1 MGEIYLGRGTY
12 EQFDEYIDFLNYVFG
27 YNGNT
32 NDMKKLL
39 PKLYRREL
47 SPASNSYLILD
58 EGKIKATVGAYR
70 NEVNVC
76 GMILTGVGIGNVAV
90 HPYERSKGYMK
101 KLMNIALDD
110 MLEEEI
116 DFTVLGGQRQRYNY
130 FSYENA
136 GVCYSFRVSK
146 KNIHHAFG
154 ERPVLFRVEEVR
166 EDDEATLEAIAE
178 ISSSK
183 LYVPIR
189 DRNELYSIL
198 CSWNARPYI
207 IMDVDRVVGY
217 CVVSQQEVT
226 EILTVRDEEFFDA
239 LCSVIDSISEK
250 NSTMNVLLP
259 AFLPEY
265 IKSLE
270 KIAEKVSVGH
280 CKMFSILRFQ
290 RVIEAY
296 LKLKGKYTQFPE
308 GELAVLVH
316 GKGGDERL
324 LIAVKEGEISVTETQ
339 MEPVIELSHIEAMNY
354 FFAPVCGQR
363 TDAPYYVQ
371 SWFPLPLWIYEA
383 DRV

>member
-1 MGEIYLGRGTY
+1 MGELYLGRGTY

-47 SPASNSYLILD
+47 APATNSYVILE
-58 EGKIKATVGAYR
+58 EGKIKATVGVYR

-76 GMILTGVGIGNVAV
+76 GTVLTGVGVGNVAV

-101 KLMNIALDD
+101 RLMNTALDN
-110 MLEEEI
+110 MVEEEI

-136 GVCYSFRVSK
+136 GVCYSFQVSK
-146 KNIHHAFG
+146 KNIRHAFG
-154 ERPVLFRVEEVR
+154 ERRAPFRVEEVR
-166 EDDEATLEAIAE
+166 EDDEVALDAIAK

-207 IMDVDRVVGY
+207 IMDEDRVVGY
-217 CVVSQQEVT
+217 CVLSQQEVT
-226 EILTVRDEEFFDA
+226 EFLTARDEEFLDA
-239 LCSVIDSISEK
+239 LCSVIEYIPEK
-250 NSTMNVLLP
+250 NSTMNILLP
-259 AFLPEY
+259 AFLPAY

-270 KIAEKVSVGH
+270 NIAEKVSVEH
-280 CKMFSILRFQ
+280 CKMFSILRFR

-296 LKLKGKYTQFPE
+296 LNLKAKYTQLPE
-308 GELAVLVH
+308 GELPVLVH
-316 GKGGDERL
+316 GRGGDERF

-363 TDAPYYVQ
+363 KDAAYYTQ
-371 SWFPLPLWIYEA
+371 CWFPLPLWIYAA